1 MKRGPDLDI
10 EALLTDLGNDPLS
23 PPVGRSDHGG
33 DIESDIDDHYDGW
46 DDDTD
51 SVDEDGYRRDDE
63 YSDR

>member
-23 PPVGRSDHGG
+23 PSVDHSDNND
-33 DIESDIDDHYDGW
+33 DIESYTDDAYDG
-46 DDDTD
+46 
-51 SVDEDGYRRDDE
+51 SVDEDPADEDEYRRDDE